1 MLLAKEG
8 HKIVMTVLVIA
19 VILSTLI
26 IIFPYLFIKIIAVIS
41 VIVFLFVFW
50 FFRDPERNTNQ
61 EPNDAGSQVSS
72 DQKLKK
78 KLFLE
83 SLNEKI

>member
-8 HKIVMTVLVIA
+8 YKIVMTVLVIA

-41 VIVFLFVFW
+41 VIAFLFVFW
-50 FFRDPERNTNQ
+50 FFRNPEQNTNQ
-61 EPNDAGSQVSS
+61 EPTDVDLQVSAE
-72 DQKLKK
+72 QKLKADEHSIGVFK
-78 KLFLE
+78 
-83 SLNEKI
+83 